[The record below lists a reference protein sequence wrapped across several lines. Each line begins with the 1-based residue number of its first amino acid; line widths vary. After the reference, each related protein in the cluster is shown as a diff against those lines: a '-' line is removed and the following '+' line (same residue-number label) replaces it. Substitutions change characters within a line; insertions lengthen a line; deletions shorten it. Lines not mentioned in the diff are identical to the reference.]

1 MHNGL
6 CFLFLLR
13 FTFFLREVKDNAC
26 AFFGVGG
33 RGGEGQTRFFMG
45 DMQMTD
51 CALQ

>member
-1 MHNGL
+1 MHYGL
-6 CFLFLLR
+6 CFLFLLG

-26 AFFGVGG
+26 AFFWVGG
-33 RGGEGQTRFFMG
+33 GGGGANKVFMG